1 MYSSTFFIEKHSDFL
16 DRNRMPSNLQQIT
29 PPSRLFW
36 KNHLLFATT
45 VLILKAGYAKTMYSI
60 TFSDEIMPVPKIRT
74 GIINRHITNTAQ
86 YHKMI
91 IASFFCGYAPIHS
104 RKLSNSFMQIVRL
117 IRHYIST
124 VFFQFDLDM
133 YNRSAFPENDY
144 SINSSKLF
152 LLVKNNFYI
161 VKINDTI
168 FTMQQSNSK
177 FCLVNSQKLL
187 DRLYVNLN
195 NLYLIRCFLCFF
207 FLFFQKATPFFWK
220 MMYNIFF

>member
-45 VLILKAGYAKTMYSI
+45 ALILKAGYAKAMYSI

-177 FCLVNSQKLL
+177 FLSC
-187 DRLYVNLN
+187 
-195 NLYLIRCFLCFF
+195 
-207 FLFFQKATPFFWK
+207 
-220 MMYNIFF
+220 